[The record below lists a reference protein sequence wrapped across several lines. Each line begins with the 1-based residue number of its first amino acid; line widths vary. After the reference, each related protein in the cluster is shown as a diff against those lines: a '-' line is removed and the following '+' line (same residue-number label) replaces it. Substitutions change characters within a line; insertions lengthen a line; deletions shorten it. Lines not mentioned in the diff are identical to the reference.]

1 MSVCILPV
9 RNETAC
15 RCPTCGIVHM
25 NDADV
30 QLIKRST
37 GKQYDAHLLST
48 DYSTALHLML

>member
-1 MSVCILPV
+1 
-9 RNETAC
+9 
-15 RCPTCGIVHM
+15 M

-48 DYSTALHLML
+48 DCMYSTALHSML